1 MRRILLAIAF
11 VVVLCIAL
19 TTIIVERESE
29 YAVETFSAS
38 GKLRALVL
46 YHPSRDAHFSDDLS
60 LALARGLA
68 AAGFAVDR
76 ATFTSQ
82 TPPNPGQYAVVGLVS
97 NTYFWTPDRPTLH
110 YLERARLQ
118 GVAAIGI
125 MGGAGAT
132 GRSERLLR
140 EAIAATGARV
150 LQTRSF
156 WLLRP
161 NDESRM
167 DDPNRQVAM
176 DEATRL
182 GRDLGGRVLRDRH
195 MVP

>member
-11 VVVLCIAL
+11 VVVLCLAL

-29 YAVETFSAS
+29 YAVETVSAS

-76 ATFTSQ
+76 ATFNSQ
-82 TPPNPGQYAVVGLVS
+82 TPPHPDQYAVIGIVS
-97 NTYFWTPDRPTLH
+97 NTYFWTPDRPTLN

-132 GRSERLLR
+132 GRSERVLR
-140 EAIAATGARV
+140 EAIAATGATV

-167 DDPNRQVAM
+167 DDPNRQVAV
-176 DEATRL
+176 DAATRL